1 VSQREHCRIP
11 LKIKYG
17 KEYVVRYL
25 MRITEENDND
35 TCQLNQLSIKSI
47 KFKYIREYNGR
58 GNAAIRLVMDWKI
71 E

>member
-47 KFKYIREYNGR
+47 KFKYS
-58 GNAAIRLVMDWKI
+58 GNTMAEGMQQLD
-71 E
+71 